1 MDSEAFEVDK
11 KKSIAN
17 AAFMVFA
24 EHGFRKTSMQ
34 LIANKAGMSRP
45 ALYLHF
51 QSKEDIFGYLGLDF
65 FTKVLARV
73 DAVLA
78 HSGNPEQVL
87 QGVFDAFDP
96 DAAMAFLLDA
106 EHGNELMDVKSGS
119 SHEAIDKIATNIRLA
134 LMQWL
139 KDEADQ
145 GRIECADPIITG
157 QTIMSSFYGI
167 KKPLPTY
174 AVYKARAAQL
184 AKMFGKGL
192 KL

>member
-1 MDSEAFEVDK
+1 M
-11 KKSIAN
+11 
-17 AAFMVFA
+17 
-24 EHGFRKTSMQ
+24 
-34 LIANKAGMSRP
+34 
-45 ALYLHF
+45 HF

-134 LMQWL
+134 LTQWL

-192 KL
+192 KSMRKSGVLFPEKSPLEANLFAFKASLKSVRGAHSDQTQLAA